1 MICTYKLFPLSVSL
15 QDIRLESCFLI
26 KKNSHTHLT
35 HINGQLS
42 RKNVKQGVMFL
53 NVSLLHFLILNFMV
67 GNLE

>member
-15 QDIRLESCFLI
+15 QGNRLESCFLI

-42 RKNVKQGVMFL
+42 RKNIKQGVICL
-53 NVSLLHFLILNFMV
+53 NASYCIF
-67 GNLE
+67 